1 MSPRL
6 DIARTRAD
14 FEAIVALQRANHASA
29 VASERHGSEGF
40 VYARHDAELLQ
51 RFAAYLP
58 QVIVRD
64 PDGQIVGY
72 TLAMPVQLRDSVP
85 ELTPMF
91 TQFERMPYQGRPIS
105 QWPYFVGGQV
115 CVAPAWRGKGLLA
128 ALYSESARLA
138 GSAMQLCVTEVA
150 LRNEVSLRAHH
161 RLGFLPVGRYRDDHE
176 QWEVLAWPLPAAS
189 P

>member
-115 CVAPAWRGKGLLA
+115 
-128 ALYSESARLA
+128 
-138 GSAMQLCVTEVA
+138 
-150 LRNEVSLRAHH
+150 
-161 RLGFLPVGRYRDDHE
+161 
-176 QWEVLAWPLPAAS
+176 
-189 P
+189 